1 MNINHYIPET
11 PEVRLQNDLNGMSD
25 SVNLINELI
34 ANNEHSDEI
43 HDTIKRNVEHLG
55 VMLTRQNII
64 DNNTVTTDFD
74 AAITNGNLFIDII

>member
-1 MNINHYIPET
+1 MTNYHNITET
-11 PEVRLQNDLNGMSD
+11 PEIRLQNDLSAMSD

-43 HDTIKRNVEHLG
+43 HDTIRRNVDHLG

-64 DNNTVTTDFD
+64 DNNTVTTDFNL
-74 AAITNGNLFIDII
+74 AITNGNLFIVI

>member
-1 MNINHYIPET
+1 MTTHHHITET
-11 PEVRLQNDLNGMSD
+11 SEIRLQNDLSAMYD
-25 SVNLINELI
+25 SVNLINELL
-34 ANNEHSDEI
+34 ANNQHSDEI

-55 VMLTRQNII
+55 IMLTRQNII

>member
-1 MNINHYIPET
+1 MPHQHYIPET
-11 PEVRLQNDLNGMSD
+11 PEIHLENDLNAMSD

-43 HDTIKRNVEHLG
+43 HDTIKRNTEHLSI
-55 VMLTRQNII
+55 MLTRQNII

-74 AAITNGNLFIDII
+74 AAITNGNLFIAI

>member
-1 MNINHYIPET
+1 MNTIHSISET
-11 PEVRLQNDLNGMSD
+11 PEIRLQNDLSAMSD

-43 HDTIKRNVEHLG
+43 HYTIKRNVEHLSI
-55 VMLTRQNII
+55 MLTRQNII

-74 AAITNGNLFIDII
+74 SSITNGNLFIAI